1 MDRLFGGPGAD
12 RLIGGAGKD
21 RLNGGPGNNT
31 LVQDSP
37 PRSRVAASR
46 E

>member
-1 MDRLFGGPGAD
+1 
-12 RLIGGAGKD
+12 LIGGPGKD

-37 PRSRVAASR
+37 AKK
-46 E
+46 